1 MDVIFYKTKLSR
13 QNRCYDINAYNAYL
27 STRQQKT
34 ITLSHEI
41 IPNNPFYI
49 ETDEAMWDY
58 NYITYTYRGYIFGA
72 FIDSIRIQAISGSTQ
87 IIHTTDNWYFTL
99 RNIGI
104 ENIDFHG
111 QCVRAH
117 VNDVVQKGTNHY
129 ATLQNTTSSPE
140 EIFNEANCIQFLKE
154 PTYSWT
160 YDKDIYWLYIYIS
173 NIDSLGPTGVGT
185 YGQEIHYPFGNR
197 KRISNLGLTLC
208 YPVSYFTPPTVPP
221 ADYSYL
227 VGYYRDD
234 DGAIGEFWL
243 EDLTYSPIT
252 AMIISRIPPRGDL
265 TGFNNTG
272 EKGLFP
278 QSYLDNL
285 RIRKATKSFPI
296 PLNYVDTWTPSE
308 FKFSDDTNYSL
319 TLFADDNLPHLTSAE
334 DFRTWGCYK
343 LHTSIYNPL
352 RFGDNFINTLS
363 CNKNDSFYFS
373 LTFDLTQSVLFNPSD
388 NYSELQGI
396 TLRNNSLVF
405 APNAINDYWTR
416 LNALQTSIAGQIK
429 ENKGIIQGINNNYG
443 IAKASISA
451 AGGVVNTLKNIGN
464 SDAISA
470 GFSAAESALDVA
482 NQLQTYEQRQ
492 ENAQLTTQ
500 SGQITQEIASH
511 QYRAGTTTNSAISYF
526 GLPSCDESALI
537 SGVWN
542 IANFDAISKNLHRYG
557 YNTFLQLDDIYF
569 NHKRENFNYIKA
581 ADCEV
586 VGVPT
591 DVAID
596 LENMF
601 LNGVHLW
608 SGQVENF
615 DVVNYQEGLTW

>member
-160 YDKDIYWLYIYIS
+160 YDKDIYWLYIYIA
-173 NIDSLGPTGVGT
+173 NPGDLGLSTWPFALPQAIT
-185 YGQEIHYPFGNR
+185 YPYGNR
-197 KRISNLGLTLC
+197 KVVSNTGITLC
-208 YPVSYFTPPTVPP
+208 YYLIPEISENGLPAPYVYARDSIESNYKIVKKRLEEFT
-221 ADYSYL
+221 Y
-227 VGYYRDD
+227 
-234 DGAIGEFWL
+234 GAITSML
-243 EDLTYSPIT
+243 VTK
-252 AMIISRIPPRGDL
+252 IPPRGDIVGVTRANL
-265 TGFNNTG
+265 YPSSVMAEMAITSGS
-272 EKGLFP
+272 E
-278 QSYLDNL
+278 SYD
-285 RIRKATKSFPI
+285 F
-296 PLNYVDTWTPSE
+296 PLNFITTWTPSE

-319 TLFADDNLPHLTSAE
+319 TLFADDNLPHLISAE

-373 LTFDLTQSVLFNPSD
+373 LTFDLTQSVLFNPSE
-388 NYSELQGI
+388 NYSGLQGI

-405 APNAINDYWTR
+405 APNAVNDYWTR
-416 LNALQTSIAGQIK
+416 LNALQTSIAGQIT

-451 AGGVVNTLKNIGN
+451 AGGVINTLKNIGN

-470 GFSAAESALDVA
+470 GFSAVESAVDVA
-482 NQLQTYEQRQ
+482 NQLQTYGHRQ

-500 SGQITQEIASH
+500 SGQIIQEIAAQ
-511 QYRAGTTTNSAISYF
+511 QYRAGTTTNRAISYF
-526 GLPSCDESALI
+526 ALPSCDESALI

-542 IANFDAISKNLHRYG
+542 VANFEAISKNLHRYG